1 MRYWLRVYCESRLAC
16 NTVRGHRV
24 NLEKRILPYIGKIPL
39 KRPQPRD
46 IQELYETLR
55 KSGLSGTTVRYVH
68 NNLHKALSFAV
79 KQQLILKNPADM
91 VEAPR
96 VDHPEMVPLTAEQ
109 VKALLADCEG
119 KEVYLPVV
127 LVVTLGLRRG
137 EVLALQWDDVDL
149 HERTLTVR
157 HSAICDKDGFRL
169 SSPKTKNSRRT
180 LLLPDLVAE
189 VLEAPLTQQRELEAE
204 YGAAYNLLKLV
215 CCRRDGMPFSTSAL
229 QHQFRRVL
237 EDGGLPQVRFHDLR
251 HTNATLMLRSA
262 VPAKIVSTMLEH
274 SSIGITMDTYAH
286 VLTEMQEPAVG
297 AMNKILQETNG

>member
-1 MRYWLRVYCESRLAC
+1 M
-16 NTVRGHRV
+16 
-24 NLEKRILPYIGKIPL
+24 NLEKHILPYIGKIPL

-46 IQELYETLR
+46 IQELYETRR

-68 NNLHKALSFAV
+68 NNLHKALSFAA

-127 LVVTLGLRRG
+127 LAVTLGLRRG

-157 HSAICDKDGFRL
+157 HSAICDKDGFR
-169 SSPKTKNSRRT
+169 
-180 LLLPDLVAE
+180 
-189 VLEAPLTQQRELEAE
+189 
-204 YGAAYNLLKLV
+204 
-215 CCRRDGMPFSTSAL
+215 
-229 QHQFRRVL
+229 
-237 EDGGLPQVRFHDLR
+237 
-251 HTNATLMLRSA
+251 
-262 VPAKIVSTMLEH
+262 
-274 SSIGITMDTYAH
+274 
-286 VLTEMQEPAVG
+286 
-297 AMNKILQETNG
+297 